1 MEGLAIAGDQALV
14 VEPVRDFTVGVI
26 FEESVNL
33 GDHGARRLAQHPGRL
48 GKRKVQ
54 RVRRATAKAYLRPD
68 VDLFEQGD
76 IRDQQPGHPFA
87 LPVRGVRIV
96 PQAWEISGQ
105 RQDADALLIVEPG
118 LPLALFVV
126 VLLGGGLR
134 TQRLVPFRF
143 QRIGDQTVVGITA
156 HITAARQVGLVTR
169 PLDGLTA

>member
-1 MEGLAIAGDQALV
+1 MEGLAVAGDQALV

-48 GKRKVQ
+48 GKREVQ
-54 RVRRATAKAYLRPD
+54 RVRRAKAYLRPD
-68 VDLFEQGD
+68 VDRFEQGD

-156 HITAARQVGLVTR
+156 HITAACQVGLVTR